1 VPELAGQAVE
11 TGGRLRNLGALRARQ
26 PQSRSSAVTQTPDP
40 SAHLGEIVDDRY
52 RIVAHVAT
60 GGMATVYRAEHI
72 RTGAPVAIKVLHPEF
87 GGNEEIVAR
96 FRREVAASRSIQHP
110 SVVAALDLGRLPD
123 GALYMVL
130 EFIQGEDLLML
141 LARDKPFAQSRAVKI
156 GLQVAQALVAAHT
169 AGVIHRDLKPDNIM
183 LVERGGDPDFV
194 KVVDFGIAKVTKQQ
208 GRPLTALG
216 SVFGTPDYMAPEQAR
231 GTAVD
236 HRTDLYALGVVLYE
250 MLAGRTPFAHPNAGQ
265 VLLGQISRPPPPLDP
280 SIDPELASLVMQL
293 LAKNP
298 AERVQTAAEL
308 AERLQSIRARL
319 EARMALR
326 ASGDAAAPRVPQP
339 IEGPPLPW
347 GGADSVPPPTALPAP
362 SAAPAAPAASLGPKP
377 MKLGLPCLGCAVGFL
392 LLTGAVFVAWK
403 LFSALF

>member
-1 VPELAGQAVE
+1 
-11 TGGRLRNLGALRARQ
+11 
-26 PQSRSSAVTQTPDP
+26 VTQATDP
-40 SAHLGEIVDDRY
+40 SARLGEIVDDRY

-60 GGMATVYRAEHI
+60 GGMATVYRAEHVH
-72 RTGAPVAIKVLHPEF
+72 TGAAVAIKVLHPEF

-96 FRREVAASRSIQHP
+96 FRREVLASRSIQHP

-141 LARDKPFAQSRAVKI
+141 LARDQPLGQRRAVKI

-231 GTAVD
+231 GTDVD
-236 HRTDLYALGVVLYE
+236 HRTDLYALGIVLYE
-250 MLAGRTPFAHPNAGQ
+250 MLAGRTPFAHPSPGQ

-280 SIDPELASLVMQL
+280 SIDSELASLVMQL

-308 AERLQSIRARL
+308 AERLQSILGRI
-319 EARMALR
+319 E
-326 ASGDAAAPRVPQP
+326 SAPRVSFAASGVSGAARVAQP
-339 IEGPPLPW
+339 MEGSPLPW
-347 GGADSVPPPTALPAP
+347 AGLDAAPPTPALAPASPSPAP
-362 SAAPAAPAASLGPKP
+362 PAAASLAPKP
-377 MKLGLPCLGCAVGFL
+377 SKLALPCLGCAVGFV

-403 LFSALF
+403 LLSALF

>member
-1 VPELAGQAVE
+1 
-11 TGGRLRNLGALRARQ
+11 
-26 PQSRSSAVTQTPDP
+26 VTQETDP
-40 SAHLGEIVDDRY
+40 SARLGEIVDDRY
-52 RIVAHVAT
+52 RIAAHVAT

-72 RTGAPVAIKVLHPEF
+72 RTGAAVAIKVLHPEF

-96 FRREVAASRSIQHP
+96 FRREVLASRSIQHP

-141 LARDKPFAQSRAVKI
+141 LARDKPFGQSRAVRI

-231 GTAVD
+231 GTNVD

-250 MLAGRTPFAHPNAGQ
+250 MLAGRTPFAHPSPGQ

-280 SIDPELASLVMQL
+280 SIDSELAALVMQL

-308 AERLQSIRARL
+308 AERLQSILGRIESASRVL
-319 EARMALR
+319 FP
-326 ASGDAAAPRVPQP
+326 ASGGGEAARVPQP
-339 IEGPPLPW
+339 MEGPPLPW
-347 GGADSVPPPTALPAP
+347 ARVDEAPPTPALAPASPTPAP
-362 SAAPAAPAASLGPKP
+362 PAVSLVPKP
-377 MKLGLPCLGCAVGFL
+377 SGLGLPCLGCAVGFL

-403 LFSALF
+403 LLSALF